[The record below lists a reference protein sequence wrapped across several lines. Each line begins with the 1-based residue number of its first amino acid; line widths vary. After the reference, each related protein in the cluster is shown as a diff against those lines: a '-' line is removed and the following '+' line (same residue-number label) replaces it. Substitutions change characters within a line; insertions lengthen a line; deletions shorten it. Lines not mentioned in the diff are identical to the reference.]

1 MSWWWAVPSANELF
15 SSMKSFLKPV
25 ALFALLSAAAHAVA
39 ADNLL
44 PKSFAG
50 WTRTGDV
57 KTVTNPE
64 QADSAYPAVLN
75 EYGFTEAETATYTR
89 PDGRKLTI
97 KAAEFKDATGA
108 YGAFTFY
115 RDPAMKSEQIGTKA
129 ASANQRILFFR
140 SNILVDAALDRVTGM
155 SAAELRELAGML
167 PDVKGTSGNLPNL
180 PEYLP
185 KQGAVENSAKY
196 ILGPQA
202 LAATHTPLPPD
213 LAAFAVE
220 PEILT
225 QNYTT
230 PDGPVT
236 LMLLEYPTP
245 QIAIE
250 RLRAIQ
256 AAQSSDPKFAVRR
269 TGPIIVA
276 ESGNVGNSD
285 AKAVLNAVNY
295 EAEVTWNEAT
305 SIAKKDNIG
314 NLLLAVFGLIGI
326 LLIFG
331 LVFGVFMG
339 GIRVLLTRYFPG
351 TVFDVPENV
360 EILQLHIGDRTTPN
374 K

>member
-1 MSWWWAVPSANELF
+1 MSWWAVSLPNEPFPS
-15 SSMKSFLKPV
+15 MQSFFKT
-25 ALFALLSAAAHAVA
+25 FALLVLLSTVVCAAA
-39 ADNLL
+39 ADNIL

-50 WTRTGDV
+50 WTQTGDV
-57 KTVTNPE
+57 KVVTKPE
-64 QADSAYPAVLN
+64 QADAAYPSVLN

-89 PDGRKLTI
+89 PDGRTLTI
-97 KAAEFKDATGA
+97 KAAQFKDATGA

-115 RDPAMKSEQIGTKA
+115 RDPAMKSEQIATKA

-167 PDVKGTSGNLPNL
+167 PEAKGTTGNLPNL

-185 KQGAVENSAKY
+185 KENAVENSAKY

-202 LAATHTPLPPD
+202 LAATQTPLPAD
-213 LAAFAVE
+213 LAAFSVE

-256 AAQSSDPKFAVRR
+256 AAQGSDPKFAVRR

-276 ESGNVGNSD
+276 ESGNVGNGD

-305 SIAKKDNIG
+305 SVSKRDNIG

-326 LLIFG
+326 LLLIG

-351 TVFDVPENV
+351 SIFDVPENV
-360 EILQLHIGDRTTPN
+360 EILQLHIGDQSTPN

>member
-1 MSWWWAVPSANELF
+1 MSWCGVCRADEVS
-15 SSMKSFLKPV
+15 SSMKVFFKPI
-25 ALFALLSAAAHAVA
+25 ALLVLLSGAVCAVA
-39 ADNLL
+39 ANNIL

-50 WTRTGDV
+50 WTQTGDV
-57 KTVTNPE
+57 KVVTKPE
-64 QADSAYPAVLN
+64 QADAAYPAVLN
-75 EYGFTEAETATYTR
+75 EYGFTAAETATYAR
-89 PDGRKLTI
+89 PDGRSLTI

-167 PDVKGTSGNLPNL
+167 PEVKGTLGNLPNL

-202 LAATHTPLPPD
+202 LAATQTPLPAE
-213 LAAFAVE
+213 LAAFTVE

-225 QNYTT
+225 QNYAT
-230 PDGPVT
+230 PEGPVT

-256 AAQSSDPKFAVRR
+256 AAQGFDPKFAVRR

-276 ESGNVGNSD
+276 ESGNVDNSD
-285 AKAVLNAVNY
+285 AKAVLNSVNY

-305 SIAKKDNIG
+305 SVSKKDNVG

-326 LLIFG
+326 LLLVG

-351 TVFDVPENV
+351 TVFDLPENV
-360 EILQLHIGDRTTPN
+360 EIVQLHIGDRTTPN

>member
-1 MSWWWAVPSANELF
+1 
-15 SSMKSFLKPV
+15 MKSLFKLI
-25 ALFALLSAAAHAVA
+25 ALAVLATVYAAA
-39 ADNLL
+39 ADNIL

-50 WTRTGDV
+50 WTQTGEI
-57 KTVTNPE
+57 KTVKQPE

-75 EYGFTEAETATYTR
+75 EYGFTEAETATYSR
-89 PDGRKLTI
+89 PDGRKLTL

-129 ASANQRILFFR
+129 ASANERILFFR
-140 SNILVDAALDRVTGM
+140 SNVLVDAAFDRVTGM
-155 SAAELRELAGML
+155 SAAELRELAGVL
-167 PDVKGTSGNLPNL
+167 PEVKGGAGNLPNL

-185 KQGAVENSAKY
+185 KQGALENSAKY

-202 LAATHTPLPPD
+202 LAATQTPLTAD
-213 LAAFAVE
+213 LAGFTLE

-225 QNYTT
+225 QSYSTS
-230 PDGPVT
+230 DGPVT
-236 LMLLEYPTP
+236 LMLVEYPTP

-256 AAQSSDPKFAVRR
+256 AAQNSGQTLAARR
-269 TGPIIVA
+269 TGPILVL
-276 ESGNVGNSD
+276 ESGNIGNSD
-285 AKAVLNAVNY
+285 AKNLLNSVNY

-305 SIAKKDNIG
+305 SVSKRDNVG
-314 NLLLAVFGLIGI
+314 NLLIAVFGLIGI
-326 LLIFG
+326 LLAVGII
-331 LVFGVFMG
+331 FGVFFG

-360 EILQLHIGDRTTPN
+360 EILQLHLRDESTSN